1 MDRAREH
8 FDALV
13 MLVETLKSES
23 QGPANLATQLR
34 DPERQRP
41 RRVCMMVGEIVYN
54 LRAALDH
61 LVWGLATRNGQV
73 SVGGVGFPV
82 CDSPEHFKQVSHGGM
97 LKGVP
102 RKFYPLIAS
111 AQPYLAS
118 DPANAPLK
126 LLQGLAIADARDGVA
141 ISLIR
146 DAGGDTGVAFDSIGC
161 YDNAPILPVLTYLS
175 GGVQGIVESF
185 ERCF

>member
-8 FDALV
+8 FDTLEKA
-13 MLVETLKSES
+13 VETLASNS
-23 QGPANLATQLR
+23 QGIPDIATQLR
-34 DPERQRP
+34 YPELQRP

-61 LVWGLATRNGQV
+61 LVWGLATRNGQL
-73 SVGGVGFPV
+73 SGGSVGFPV
-82 CDSPEHFKQVSHGGM
+82 CDSPEQFKQVSHGGM

-111 AQPYLAS
+111 AQPYLAP
-118 DPANAPLK
+118 DPANATLR
-126 LLQGLAIADARDGVA
+126 LLEDLAIADARDGIA
-141 ISLIR
+141 ISLVR
-146 DAGGDTGVAFDSIGC
+146 DPAAAIVAFDNIGC
-161 YDNAPILPVLTYLS
+161 YHNAPILPVLVYLS

-185 ERCF
+185 EKCF